1 MKGFSR
7 FVVLAAA
14 AALVLAFGACT
25 KKESAKTAE
34 PIKIGVILPL
44 TGKHAKF
51 GEIEKQSFEMAAEE
65 INAQGGV
72 NGRKI
77 RLLIEDTQGKPD
89 VGRSAVE
96 KLITQDKVVMIGGG
110 YSSSVT
116 YAAAGVALN
125 KGFPFLVNTGS
136 ADKITE
142 PSSFTPSGQKIA
154 NLKKA
159 LKKEKDE
166 AKISDLKAQIAE
178 LEPKADEEAKA
189 LLDRFAIFRLNPPV
203 SEYASG
209 LEGFLKNVVKPK
221 TAAILHENSL
231 FGTKGASSFEK
242 SCKRLGIEVLLKESY
257 DAGAVD
263 FKPLLSKV
271 KKANPDIVYMISYLM
286 DASLLMNQSMELK
299 MNPKLFAGAAAGF
312 TLPEF
317 PKNAGKAAE
326 KVVSATLWHESLAIP
341 GAREYYDKFVAKYG
355 KPTEYHGAEAY
366 SAMYVIADVLKRAK
380 SHSPAD
386 IKAALAAT
394 DMMTVFGPVKFTS
407 YGKKINQNKLET
419 YVVQWID
426 GKLEMIWPEKLAK
439 VKYVYPIDWIKERS

>member
-1 MKGFSR
+1 MLKKLGILV
-7 FVVLAAA
+7 FVCLFVAGLAPAVPAA
-14 AALVLAFGACT
+14 DTV
-25 KKESAKTAE
+25 KV
-34 PIKIGVILPL
+34 GVILPL

-51 GEIEKQSFEMAAEE
+51 GEIEKQSFELALAE
-65 INAQGGV
+65 INASGGI
-72 NGRKI
+72 NGKKLE
-77 RLLIEDTQGKPD
+77 LLIEDTQGKPD

-96 KLITQDKVVMIGGG
+96 KLITQDKVVMLGGG

-142 PSSFTPSGQKIA
+142 PTSFTPSGLRID
-154 NLKKA
+154 NLKKK
-159 LKKEKDE
+159 LKKEEDAAKIAEINEDIAKLE
-166 AKISDLKAQIAE
+166 AKSAM
-178 LEPKADEEAKA
+178 EATA
-189 LLDRFAIFRLNPPV
+189 LMKRFAIFRLNPPV

-209 LEGFLKNVVKPK
+209 LEGFLDKVVMPK
-221 TAAILHENSL
+221 TAVILHENSL
-231 FGTKGASSFEK
+231 FGTKGASAFEK
-242 SCKRLGIEVLLKESY
+242 SAKKLGIKVLMKESY

-263 FKPLLSKV
+263 FKPLLAKV
-271 KKANPDIVYMISYLM
+271 KKADPDVVYMISYLL

-299 MNPKLFAGAAAGF
+299 LNPGLFAGAAAGF

-317 PKNAGKAAE
+317 PQNAGKASE
-326 KVVSATLWHESLAIP
+326 KVVSATLWHESLSIP
-341 GAREYYDKFVAKYG
+341 GARDYYDNFVKNFN

-366 SAMYVIADVLKRAK
+366 AAAYVIADVLKRAK
-380 SHSPAD
+380 SYSKD
-386 IKAALAAT
+386 NIKKALSET

-426 GKLEMIWPEKLAK
+426 GKLEMIWPKDLAK
-439 VKYVYPIDWIKERS
+439 VKYAYPVDYIKERK